1 LIWWGEEEEEEER
14 VSCMGMESTFI
25 CSPSLG
31 FSKARFCSTFNCTP
45 KAAVTV
51 NHCCQVAE
59 ISPHN
64 SKRPNKFLIF
74 FVLLVWLLAGGLLM
88 VDPTTD

>member
-1 LIWWGEEEEEEER
+1 LIWCGEEEEEEER

-45 KAAVTV
+45 KATV
-51 NHCCQVAE
+51 NHCCQLAE
-59 ISPHN
+59 IS
-64 SKRPNKFLIF
+64 
-74 FVLLVWLLAGGLLM
+74 A
-88 VDPTTD
+88 T